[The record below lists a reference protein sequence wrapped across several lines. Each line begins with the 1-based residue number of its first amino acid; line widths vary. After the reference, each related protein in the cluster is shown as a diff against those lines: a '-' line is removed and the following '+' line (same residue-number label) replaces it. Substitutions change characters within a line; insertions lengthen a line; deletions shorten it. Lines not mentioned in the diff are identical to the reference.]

1 MKTTRRNILKFKGFK
16 LMKAPRIKSK
26 PVFLEF
32 QATPEQWSLFEEV
45 TGHDL
50 AAVPELLL
58 VLIFEGGKPVMIRFH
73 NPKRL
78 FWNN

>member
-1 MKTTRRNILKFKGFK
+1 
-16 LMKAPRIKSK
+16 
-26 PVFLEF
+26 
-32 QATPEQWSLFEEV
+32 V

-50 AAVPELLL
+50 AAVPAVLLA
-58 VLIFEGGKPVMIRFH
+58 LIFEGGKPVMIRFF